1 MSLNQKLGKIATLFI
16 YLNYKKL
23 NTKNTLGAKNILQRL
38 WLQIAPRRRLQ
49 ILLILVLTIITSVT
63 EIISLGAVAPFLI
76 VLSSPGGLQSYPLI
90 AETVIY
96 LKLDDSNQVAIFF
109 AILFAVAATIAGLMR
124 LCLQWVVTKFC
135 SSITCDFSIKIYEG
149 GLYQPYLIHLSKHSS
164 EIITGLTKINS
175 LVAGVLQPMFSIVGA
190 VPILLLILFALIY
203 ANALVAFST
212 IFFLGV
218 VYGIITKLVYKRLA
232 VYSAISSRDQ
242 VALLK
247 SVQESLGG
255 IRDVIIDGAQK
266 VHLNRY
272 TKVLLPYQSALAS
285 IFIACNIPRYAVEM
299 FGMILIAFSVLVIS
313 LSDGDLKNAIPTLG
327 FMALAAQRFLPL
339 LQQTYSSVMTIRSSG
354 DSVKDV
360 LNLLEAADN
369 YLPERKSKKMIN
381 FQQKILL
388 KEISFSY
395 PLKTK
400 KIIDKLSLEIKKGE
414 KIGIVGESG
423 MGKSTLLDIIMGLIT
438 PNDGGIFV
446 DGILVDD
453 DTRQNWQKKIAHVPQ
468 DIFLL
473 DGTVVENIAFGVANC
488 DVDMDLVCKAASRA
502 QISNIIENWP
512 NSYHSIIGE
521 RGSKLSGGQRQR
533 IGIARAL
540 YKGAEVIIFD
550 EATSALDD
558 RTEKDLMEGILSGL
572 GLTLIIVAHRTSSLI
587 GADKVFRLNNG
598 KLSQVE

>member
-1 MSLNQKLGKIATLFI
+1 MNNA
-16 YLNYKKL
+16 
-23 NTKNTLGAKNILQRL
+23 LGARNNFKRL
-38 WLQIAPRRRLQ
+38 WLQVAPRRRLQ
-49 ILLILVLTIITSVT
+49 ILSILVLTIITSAT

-76 VLSSPGGLQSYPLI
+76 VLSSPSELQSYPFI

-96 LKLDDSNQVAIFF
+96 LKLNDPNQVAIFF

-124 LCLQWVVTKFC
+124 LCLQWAVTKFC
-135 SSITCDFSIKIYEG
+135 SSITCDFSIKIYKG
-149 GLYQPYLIHLSKHSS
+149 SLYQPYLVHLSKNSS

-175 LVAGVLQPMFSIVGA
+175 LVVGVLQPMFGIVGA
-190 VPILLLILFALIY
+190 TPILVLIVFALIY
-203 ANALVAFST
+203 VNAFVAFST
-212 IFFLGV
+212 IFFLGM
-218 VYGIITKLVYKRLA
+218 VYGVITKLVYKRLA
-232 VYSAISSRDQ
+232 IYSAISSRGQ
-242 VALLK
+242 VALLR

-255 IRDVIIDGAQK
+255 IRDVIVDGAQK
-266 VHLNRY
+266 VHLDRY
-272 TKVLLPYQSALAS
+272 TKALLPYQSALAS

-313 LSDGDLKNAIPTLG
+313 LADGDLKNAIPTLG

-339 LQQTYSSVMTIRSSG
+339 LQQTYSSVMTIRSSV

-360 LNLLEAADN
+360 LSLLEEADN
-369 YLPERKSKKMIN
+369 YLPVQKSKKMIH
-381 FQQKILL
+381 FQEKIIL

-400 KIIDKLSLEIKKGE
+400 KIIDRLSLDIKKGE
-414 KIGIVGESG
+414 KIGIIGESG
-423 MGKSTLLDIIMGLIT
+423 MGKSTFLDIIMGLII
-438 PNDGGIFV
+438 PSDGGIFI

-488 DVDMDLVCKAASRA
+488 DVDMNLVCQAATRA
-502 QISNIIENWP
+502 QIAKTIENWP
-512 NSYHSIIGE
+512 EAYHSIVGE

-558 RTEKDLMEGILSGL
+558 RTEKDLMESILSLGQ

-587 GADKVFRLNNG
+587 GVDKIFRLSNG
-598 KLSQVE
+598 KLSQV